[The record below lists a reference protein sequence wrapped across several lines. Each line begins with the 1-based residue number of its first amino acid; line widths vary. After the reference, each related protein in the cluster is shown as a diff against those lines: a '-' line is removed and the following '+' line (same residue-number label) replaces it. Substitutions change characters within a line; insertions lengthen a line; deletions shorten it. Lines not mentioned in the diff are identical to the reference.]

1 MPTRRVPDD
10 VKTLQGTY
18 RASRAVEH
26 VDFTGQLPKAPSW
39 LPKAAK
45 AEFRRVLKYLAS
57 VGTEYVTSLDQSA
70 LLAYCLNYAAW
81 LEAERKLL
89 LDGPIVTVTVF
100 NKASNNPV
108 GEKETISPYVRISQV
123 RQAAMLKAIAA
134 LGFDPRSRESISVK
148 PTTKK
153 KRQFKYNERADAAA
167 KLAHPLVASPTDD
180 DLIAEYNA

>member
-81 LEAERKLL
+81 LEAEQRLL
-89 LDGPIVTVTVF
+89 AEGPIVTVTVF
-100 NKASNNPV
+100 NKASNNPT
-108 GEKETISPYVRISQV
+108 GTRDSISPYVRLSQV

-148 PTTKK
+148 PTKVKK
-153 KRQFKYNERADAAA
+153 KQKQWEAKVYN
-167 KLAHPLVASPTDD
+167 VATPTDD